1 MFQREHSSRAEVM
14 YFVIAFFLFSLR
26 LPSMHVAL
34 QPTWC
39 WSIAFR
45 LSPPLSSVLVA
56 TVSYRMQWSSPSPRG
71 LHPFTTP
78 HSSLSFP
85 DICLKKKMQSLRFSS
100 LFHRFFL
107 ICLLSQ
113 EKIPISLTPFLT
125 RKIHNVSLCSFF
137 FVRLLSLIS
146 TTDKARRQ
154 CHSIYTAFPVHHILI
169 IVCQLL
175 KTVFSLKDSHRNVI
189 DSLTGNSAW
198 TNRDNLMSNRS
209 STVYNQKHPCG
220 LSLHAINIEKN
231 SRGIYFPLFI

>member
-1 MFQREHSSRAEVM
+1 MWHCNRHGAGALHSGWVRLCHQSLLLRFHTECSEVHLPQEVCTHSPHLIQASAFQIS
-14 YFVIAFFLFSLR
+14 
-26 LPSMHVAL
+26 AL
-34 QPTWC
+34 
-39 WSIAFR
+39 
-45 LSPPLSSVLVA
+45 
-56 TVSYRMQWSSPSPRG
+56 
-71 LHPFTTP
+71 
-78 HSSLSFP
+78 
-85 DICLKKKMQSLRFSS
+85 KKMQSLRFSS

-175 KTVFSLKDSHRNVI
+175 RTVFSLKDSHRNVI

>member
-137 FVRLLSLIS
+137 FLFGSCLLSAPLTKRGGSVTAS
-146 TTDKARRQ
+146 TQ
-154 CHSIYTAFPVHHILI
+154 HSPSI
-169 IVCQLL
+169 IFSLL
-175 KTVFSLKDSHRNVI
+175 FVSSWGRCSRWKTV
-189 DSLTGNSAW
+189 TGTW
-198 TNRDNLMSNRS
+198 
-209 STVYNQKHPCG
+209 
-220 LSLHAINIEKN
+220 
-231 SRGIYFPLFI
+231 